1 MTLSLQLTSNTTRSH
16 RPSLRRTTAEAIAL
30 ISPAPKLAINNLIA
44 AAPPGDGH
52 TVLVLPAL
60 ARGDRYTSHVRDFL
74 RRIGYSAHGWGLGP
88 NIGPTKRLLD
98 GSTDRLIDLSNKHG
112 PVSLVGFSLGG
123 LFARWLALRMP
134 DRVRQVITVCS
145 PIHEPARNFWLP
157 LGPLLGVWS
166 GADLYKLSEDM
177 ARPLLMPCTVLYS
190 REDGLVNWTACVDAA
205 CPEDCIEIT
214 GPHVMIVCNPQVMTI
229 LAERLARKSTRRPAD
244 AFDA

>member
-1 MTLSLQLTSNTTRSH
+1 M
-16 RPSLRRTTAEAIAL
+16 
-30 ISPAPKLAINNLIA
+30 
-44 AAPPGDGH
+44 
-52 TVLVLPAL
+52 LVLPAL
-60 ARGDRYTSHVRDFL
+60 ARGDPYTAQVRDFL
-74 RRIGYSAHGWGLGP
+74 RRIGYSAHGWDLGT

-98 GSTDRLIDLSNKHG
+98 GSTARLIDLSNRHG
-112 PVSLVGFSLGG
+112 PVSLVGFSIGG

-166 GADLYKLSEDM
+166 GADLYKLSEEM
-177 ARPLLMPCTVLYS
+177 ARPLPMPRTVMYS

-214 GPHVMIVCNPQVMTI
+214 GAHVLIACNPQVMTI
-229 LAERLARKSTRRPAD
+229 LAERLAGQSAHRSAD
-244 AFDA
+244 AVNA